1 MKKLRAL
8 WGGLPPSLRHGLS
21 HTIGILLLFS
31 LNFFPLYKT
40 PAYIN
45 TFDHQGYSPVER
57 WMNSPWDYAVPAL
70 LPLALAGLLLL
81 LRRPKSPALADAL
94 LTLSA
99 LPGWAVTLLGCYRQA
114 HVIYWPIYFGIG
126 VFFAGLALRA
136 LGRNLP
142 PRPGRGLA
150 LAGAFVLA
158 GPVVSVHFN
167 VPGLVWQCLGCVA
180 AGCLAGVL
188 RDCRQKQRSDSKD

>member
-8 WGGLPPSLRHGLS
+8 CAGLPPPLRRGLS
-21 HTIGILLLFS
+21 QTVGILLLFG
-31 LNFFPLYKT
+31 LNFFPLYGT
-40 PAYIN
+40 PRYIN
-45 TFDHQGYSPVER
+45 AFDYHGYSPVER
-57 WMNSPWDYAVPAL
+57 WMNFPWDYVLPAL
-70 LPLALAGLLLL
+70 LPLALAGLLL

-99 LPGWAVTLLGCYRQA
+99 LPGWAVTLLGCYRRV

-136 LGRNLP
+136 LGHNLP

-158 GPVVSVHFN
+158 GPVISVHFN

-188 RDCRQKQRSDSKD
+188 RDYRQKQKAGQP